1 MDPAGLRAHVV
12 DTIDAVE
19 PVPGWAQI
27 VVVVEGGPPRGRPVA
42 TLDLLAPFLAGGDV
56 VVLLG
61 PTSPVGAAL
70 TRRRDDEALAALE
83 PWRDVVPAEN
93 LLLELVTHRLPGQQ
107 GGWGPGTTVHAAHT
121 AALARRAGL
130 DTVLTNAVR
139 YAERPVTL
147 RLLRTE
153 ILRCEVGDDSP
164 QLPRQ
169 RRARETDEGGR
180 GLFLVNRLARRWG
193 ATRLSTGKV
202 VWFEM
207 ATP

>member
-1 MDPAGLRAHVV
+1 MTGTAPLPICRRE
-12 DTIDAVE
+12 TLDA
-19 PVPGWAQI
+19 PP
-27 VVVVEGGPPRGRPVA
+27 GGPVGRPGSRGG
-42 TLDLLAPFLAGGDV
+42 TLLVSEV
-56 VVLLG
+56 V
-61 PTSPVGAAL
+61 
-70 TRRRDDEALAALE
+70 
-83 PWRDVVPAEN
+83 
-93 LLLELVTHRLPGQQ
+93 
-107 GGWGPGTTVHAAHT
+107 
-121 AALARRAGL
+121 
-130 DTVLTNAVR
+130 TNAVR

-147 RLLRTE
+147 RLLRTD

-207 ATP
+207 ATRS